1 MKKKSRL
8 RGFTLVETMTSLVIM
23 VILIAIAS
31 GVIITTFNIFGKN
44 ALFRAA
50 QNEGNNVYNF
60 LYNNISYAT
69 GLKIGKSDDI
79 YYDEN
84 SSLVRGFDEILKKDK
99 YEKFTDSNDNEI
111 IKDSIQQYYEVIKIS
126 ESNKKGVVSLNRKNV
141 NTKLY
146 LFGSKDGTPYNFDC
160 KISFAKKSENMLNC
174 TVTIGREEEIFY
186 EKSGNIP
193 LYNEKE
199 ISGNFFINGEEDAIS
214 NQNNDI
220 VIIYTYI
227 Q

>member
-1 MKKKSRL
+1 
-8 RGFTLVETMTSLVIM
+8 
-23 VILIAIAS
+23 
-31 GVIITTFNIFGKN
+31 
-44 ALFRAA
+44 
-50 QNEGNNVYNF
+50 
-60 LYNNISYAT
+60 
-69 GLKIGKSDDI
+69 
-79 YYDEN
+79 
-84 SSLVRGFDEILKKDK
+84 
-99 YEKFTDSNDNEI
+99 
-111 IKDSIQQYYEVIKIS
+111 
-126 ESNKKGVVSLNRKNV
+126 
-141 NTKLY
+141 
-146 LFGSKDGTPYNFDC
+146 
-160 KISFAKKSENMLNC
+160 MLNC